1 MPCGG
6 CGGGDIR
13 IAQKGS
19 IPVVPSRSSV
29 NVQRQLRPK
38 PIQRVASPPKAQK
51 RIKVRSP
58 ELIKAS
64 KSRASSVRLCPICG
78 ASLSI
83 EITGRTRRKRFRCAR
98 CRKTYT

>member
-13 IAQKGS
+13 IAKRTT
-19 IPVVPSRSSV
+19 PVVLSRPSVS
-29 NVQRQLRPK
+29 VQRQLRPK

-51 RIKVRSP
+51 RIKIRSP
-58 ELIKAS
+58 ELIKSS
-64 KSRASSVRLCPICG
+64 KSRANNVRLCPICG
-78 ASLSI
+78 TSLSI
-83 EITGRTRRKRFRCAR
+83 EITGRTRRKRFRCTR